1 MRKPGQCSAVAKKKL
16 PQQAYMQVQETRLTT
31 SFVWR
36 LQTALS
42 WLEGMCHSLLEAHTR
57 PSTEDVALKEMEDAS
72 PIGPRRVPIP
82 PPHSMLDGGTKGTKL
97 ELLMLAFPA
106 GA

>member
-1 MRKPGQCSAVAKKKL
+1 
-16 PQQAYMQVQETRLTT
+16 MQVQEIRLTT

-42 WLEGMCHSLLEAHTR
+42 WLEGRCHSLLEVHTR
-57 PSTEDVALKEMEDAS
+57 ASTEDVALKEMEDAS
-72 PIGPRRVPIP
+72 PICTQACPYT